1 MATSRAGQ
9 QQQSGA
15 VRSTARAGWSLIKK
29 LILGLV
35 LLAVLG
41 CSICFMAV
49 FGVPN
54 IMSLLMQTKCEQQF
68 TPGGANGGNVA
79 VPDINKNP
87 PPALGGTKIAGETFS
102 AEQVRNAW
110 IILDVAKQR
119 KLPEKAWLIA
129 MVTARKESTY
139 TNVLVPVDHDS
150 LGVFQQRPSAGWGTP
165 QQLTDVWYAAN
176 AFFGGPQP
184 PSNTGLVDVPGWENM
199 EIQQAAE
206 AVQHSAFGSAEN
218 YNRFLAVAQGM
229 LSYLGSPVAGV
240 PIAGGA
246 SGGNCA
252 SSVVGGL
259 RGRIVQLAQ
268 NEVGYRPT
276 GEGCVKYSDPNWLP
290 YPQGA
295 PDAQPCQNWCATFVQ
310 AIWKRAGV
318 NPASLFGTV
327 WAQAI
332 PTEVMRSGGAK
343 GTFKP
348 KTPGK
353 RDGNPQPGDALI
365 YGVPTEPG
373 QKPPGQ
379 KETGH
384 VGIVVN
390 VYPDGSIDTV
400 EGNSG
405 NGVGRVSLN
414 KRLDPITLNNGSPAT
429 QISGY
434 VTPPGG

>member
-1 MATSRAGQ
+1 MAASGTAQ

-15 VRSTARAGWSLIKK
+15 VRGTARAGWSLIKK

-35 LLAVLG
+35 ILAILG

-54 IMSLLMQTKCEQQF
+54 IMSLLMQNKCEQQF

-79 VPDINKNP
+79 VPDIQKNP

-139 TNVLVPVDHDS
+139 TNILVPVDHDS

-165 QQLTDVWYAAN
+165 QQLTDVWYATN

-184 PSNTGLVDVPGWENM
+184 PSNTGLVDVRGWENM

-246 SGGNCA
+246 GGDNCT
-252 SSVVGGL
+252 STVVGGL
-259 RGRIVQLAQ
+259 RARIVQLAQ

-290 YPQGA
+290 YPQSA
-295 PDAQPCQNWCATFVQ
+295 PDARPCQDWCATFLK
-310 AIWKRAGV
+310 AIWQRAGITG
-318 NPASLFGTV
+318 PALFGTLV
-327 WAQAI
+327 ATGVEKEAI
-332 PTEVMRSGGAK
+332 DSKGVK

-348 KTPGK
+348 KTAGQ
-353 RDGNPQPGDALI
+353 RDGNPTAGDLI
-365 YGVPTEPG
+365 VYGIPSDG
-373 QKPPGQ
+373 LG
-379 KETGH
+379 GH
-384 VGIVVN
+384 VAMVSNVN
-390 VYPDGSIDTV
+390 PDGTLDIINGNGNGDQVALSHRIDPATSRS
-400 EGNSG
+400 GSG
-405 NGVGRVSLN
+405 NLPV
-414 KRLDPITLNNGSPAT
+414 
-429 QISGY
+429 SGY
-434 VTPPGG
+434 IAPPGG